1 MESTDIEGLE
11 REHYELVGAV
21 DAISTLREELEL
33 RLGEARDDCVREVLD
48 NVISLVDAHSIEY
61 QHRKC
66 ELRKELGFEN
76 LDESE
81 R

>member
-48 NVISLVDAHSIEY
+48 NVIS
-61 QHRKC
+61 HRGC
-66 ELRKELGFEN
+66 A
-76 LDESE
+76 
-81 R
+81 

>member
-1 MESTDIEGLE
+1 MIA
-11 REHYELVGAV
+11 Y
-21 DAISTLREELEL
+21 
-33 RLGEARDDCVREVLD
+33 ARCWIMSFR
-48 NVISLVDAHSIEY
+48 IVDAHSIEY